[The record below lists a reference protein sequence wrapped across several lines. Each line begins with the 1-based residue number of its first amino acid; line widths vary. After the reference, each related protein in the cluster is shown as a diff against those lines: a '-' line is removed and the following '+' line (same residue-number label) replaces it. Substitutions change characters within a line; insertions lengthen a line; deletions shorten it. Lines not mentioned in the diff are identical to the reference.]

1 MTQNDGHGARATST
15 LFARLWQSWLG
26 AFTSVFFAR
35 GAASAATFL
44 TIAVL
49 GRTLGRAH
57 YGDLVVLL
65 TVMKIASELAG
76 PALDTALV
84 RFVGTAE
91 SMGTNATVYMRA
103 VLRAKLAL
111 AALIIMA
118 GALLAWPIQQYVV
131 ASALPLHAIG
141 LAFAGAALTLLYAF
155 VQSCF
160 QARQQFGEYA
170 WLEVLGAVS
179 RLAAVGGLAWSGH
192 ANVTNMFIAYAGAPL
207 AIAALLWAMKPA
219 PASWSGKVPAMVW
232 SELWNFT
239 KWVVAAC
246 ALTTLSQRLDVFLI
260 SAAKLPKESIGDYCA
275 AVQLTLLGD
284 LVIITLF
291 NVLLPRASRLH
302 ERGELLAF
310 LRGFGIPTIM
320 GFVGLIP
327 LLAGS
332 SVIAKATFGDAYVDT
347 GALFA
352 LLLVGTAFAL
362 GSAPAG
368 ATLYGLGRSRTI
380 AGLECIKLAGVLA
393 GGIVMVPMYGVFG
406 MAWVV
411 AAVKG
416 SVGVLTYALALWQA
430 LREKPSRNTI

>member
-1 MTQNDGHGARATST
+1 MTQNGGPGTRVVSA

-35 GAASAATFL
+35 GVASAATFL

-65 TVMKIASELAG
+65 TVMKVASELAG

-91 SMGTNATVYMRA
+91 SAGTNATVYVRA
-103 VLRAKLAL
+103 VLRAKLVL

-118 GALLAWPIQQYVV
+118 GTLLAWPIRQYVL
-131 ASALPLHAIG
+131 ASALPLYAIG
-141 LAFAGAALTLLYAF
+141 LAFVGAALTLLYAF
-155 VQSCF
+155 VQSSF
-160 QARQQFGEYA
+160 QAKQQFGAYA
-170 WLEVLGAVS
+170 WLEVLGSVS
-179 RLAAVGGLAWSGH
+179 RLAAVGALALSGH
-192 ANVTNMFIAYAGAPL
+192 ANVTNMFIAYAGSPL
-207 AIAALLWAMKPA
+207 VIAAFLWLMKPA
-219 PASWSGKVPAMVW
+219 LASWSGKVPGMVW

-239 KWVVAAC
+239 KWVIAAC
-246 ALTTLSQRLDVFLI
+246 AFTTLSQRLDVFLI

-284 LVIITLF
+284 LVIMTLF
-291 NVLLPRASRLH
+291 NVLLPRASRLR

-310 LRGFGIPTIM
+310 LRGFGVPTIM

-332 SVIAKATFGDAYVDT
+332 GLIAKITFGDAYVDT

-368 ATLYGLGRSRTI
+368 ATLYGLGKSRII
-380 AGLECIKLAGVLA
+380 AGLECIKMAGILA
-393 GGIVMVPMYGVFG
+393 GGILMVPMYGVFG
-406 MAWVV
+406 MAWIV

-416 SVGVLTYALALWQA
+416 SVGVLTYSLALWQV
-430 LREKPSRNTI
+430 LRKGAA